1 MQLAGIGF
9 AGAQAQ
15 VAYLHELGIETLYVS
30 PILAAAPGS
39 THGYDVIDPCRL
51 EASLGTA
58 DELEALLAELAAH
71 RMRLLVDIVPN
82 HMAAH
87 PSNRWWWEVLRDGQA
102 SEFAS
107 FFDIDWNRHR
117 GRVMVPTLSRPLAEV
132 RAQARTIAV
141 DDLPVLELDGQLF
154 PFKEHTG
161 FSSGFDTIIDEQHYR
176 PAYWRLSRHEGNYR
190 RFFDIDGLI
199 GVRVEDPHVFE
210 RTHELIADL
219 CADERVAGVR
229 VDHVDGLT
237 DPSTYLERLRAALA
251 GRSSA
256 AVVLVEK
263 ILARDETLHP
273 RWPVDGTTGYEFA
286 NLAGGLFV
294 QEQGARALA
303 EVAEELT
310 GETQWF
316 GALLHEGKRE
326 ALAQSFPAPL
336 DRLGRLALAALD
348 IDEPGHDLSLA
359 DICEAWGE
367 MTVHL
372 EVYRTYL
379 DTDEPEPTDRERLDK
394 ACTGALMATEARRAM
409 KALRSG
415 LLEKGASARQWL
427 EVAQRWQQLTGA
439 VMAKGVE
446 DTATF
451 RYSGLLSH
459 AEVGCDPDHSS
470 ASPSEFHGLARTHL
484 SRSASLNA
492 TSTHDSKRNEEARAR
507 LFVLSEAAKEWAALL
522 RRWHRRHAKWRDAG
536 PDTHDELAAYQAL
549 VALWPFDVAEL
560 SEQDCRRVQ
569 DYGVKATREAKWRTT
584 WVDPNPDY
592 EKALD
597 AFIGTVARDR
607 LFAREM
613 RHFLGHIAPAAVT
626 NSLGLVVLK
635 AVCPGVPD
643 FYQGTELFEPT
654 LTDPD
659 NRQPVDYDSRR
670 RLLSSLPPIDAPAST
685 RAATVQALLDDRS
698 DGRIKLFTMRA
709 LLHLRRDEPSLFDK
723 GSYDAL
729 QVRGSHCE
737 HVVALARRHRGR
749 VAIALVPRL
758 TLQIAGP
765 GRFPTGPTVWGDT
778 EVVLPDGVPT
788 ALTDLFT
795 GDTFYA
801 AEGLLRVGDAL
812 RLAPVSVLTSP

>member
-1 MQLAGIGF
+1 
-9 AGAQAQ
+9 
-15 VAYLHELGIETLYVS
+15 
-30 PILAAAPGS
+30 
-39 THGYDVIDPCRL
+39 
-51 EASLGTA
+51 
-58 DELEALLAELAAH
+58 
-71 RMRLLVDIVPN
+71 
-82 HMAAH
+82 
-87 PSNRWWWEVLRDGQA
+87 
-102 SEFAS
+102 
-107 FFDIDWNRHR
+107 
-117 GRVMVPTLSRPLAEV
+117 
-132 RAQARTIAV
+132 
-141 DDLPVLELDGQLF
+141 
-154 PFKEHTG
+154 
-161 FSSGFDTIIDEQHYR
+161 
-176 PAYWRLSRHEGNYR
+176 
-190 RFFDIDGLI
+190 
-199 GVRVEDPHVFE
+199 
-210 RTHELIADL
+210 
-219 CADERVAGVR
+219 
-229 VDHVDGLT
+229 
-237 DPSTYLERLRAALA
+237 
-251 GRSSA
+251 
-256 AVVLVEK
+256 
-263 ILARDETLHP
+263 
-273 RWPVDGTTGYEFA
+273 
-286 NLAGGLFV
+286 
-294 QEQGARALA
+294 
-303 EVAEELT
+303 
-310 GETQWF
+310 
-316 GALLHEGKRE
+316 
-326 ALAQSFPAPL
+326 
-336 DRLGRLALAALD
+336 
-348 IDEPGHDLSLA
+348 
-359 DICEAWGE
+359 
-367 MTVHL
+367 
-372 EVYRTYL
+372 
-379 DTDEPEPTDRERLDK
+379 
-394 ACTGALMATEARRAM
+394 
-409 KALRSG
+409 
-415 LLEKGASARQWL
+415 
-427 EVAQRWQQLTGA
+427 
-439 VMAKGVE
+439 
-446 DTATF
+446 
-451 RYSGLLSH
+451 
-459 AEVGCDPDHSS
+459 
-470 ASPSEFHGLARTHL
+470 
-484 SRSASLNA
+484 
-492 TSTHDSKRNEEARAR
+492 
-507 LFVLSEAAKEWAALL
+507 
-522 RRWHRRHAKWRDAG
+522 
-536 PDTHDELAAYQAL
+536 
-549 VALWPFDVAEL
+549 
-560 SEQDCRRVQ
+560 VQ